1 MQASTCIPQGFLQD
15 CVCEDISAQK
25 KKDSMNLTP
34 LEPMDVEELTEIG
47 LDNLH
52 DSDVDN
58 YSWMAADD
66 VTGEKLDPKLL
77 IRVEARPDLFAATPP
92 TECMRLLAS
101 KFAEN
106 K

>member
-1 MQASTCIPQGFLQD
+1 
-15 CVCEDISAQK
+15 
-25 KKDSMNLTP
+25 MNLTP
-34 LEPMDVEELTEIG
+34 LVPMDVEELMELG

-77 IRVEARPDLFAATPP
+77 MEARREEIKYVKDKRVY
-92 TECMRLLAS
+92 E
-101 KFAEN
+101 
-106 K
+106 